1 MTTSSLDRA
10 LAASEAWLVEQDAP
24 EAEVASHEGAIARSD
39 KGARRWVA
47 RILNDQDADGSW
59 GGDLLATAEALLMIH
74 ELRTAAR
81 LKEQD
86 PGIGR
91 AHDWIRA
98 RRGSPGSWA
107 DGCTPDRHGQGL
119 CHHFIGGFFS
129 PAPPDHEC
137 AETRLRCGARL
148 LGDPEVRLVSSALA
162 LRCVMA
168 WGAGGRDERLHLEA
182 LRRLVRIWPESPPSG
197 LSAGALLAAIHA
209 LTVSHHDE
217 DRQTAEL
224 GLRLVGGK
232 QRGDGSWVETD
243 AFQALDVMSAA
254 AQAGIAPD
262 QMRRSLWHG
271 ARLLIASQQSDGSWG
286 NDHGARRALIAWRTF
301 RRIHDGQGEDPRDR

>member
-1 MTTSSLDRA
+1 MTMSSLDRA
-10 LAASEAWLVEQDAP
+10 LAASEAWLVGQDAP
-24 EAEVASHEGAIARSD
+24 EAEVAAHETGSTSSA

-47 RILNDQDADGSW
+47 RILNEQDADGSW
-59 GGDLLATAEALLMIH
+59 GGDLIATAQALLMIH
-74 ELRTAAR
+74 ELRTAAS

-91 AHDWIRA
+91 AQDWIRA
-98 RRGSPGSWA
+98 RRGMPGTWA
-107 DGCTPDRHGQGL
+107 DGCSPDRHRLGL

-129 PAPPDHEC
+129 PAPPDHVC
-137 AETRLRCGARL
+137 PETRLRCGARL
-148 LGDPEVRLVSSALA
+148 QGGSEVRLVSSALA
-162 LRCVMA
+162 LRCLMA
-168 WGAGGRDERLHLEA
+168 WGPGGRDERLHLEA
-182 LRRLVRIWPESPPSG
+182 LRRLVVVWPDAPPAD
-197 LSAGALLAAIHA
+197 LSTGALLAAIHA
-209 LTVSHHDE
+209 LAASDQEE
-217 DRQTAEL
+217 DRKAAEW

-254 AQAGIAPD
+254 ADAGVAPE

-286 NDHGARRALIAWRTF
+286 RDHGARRALIAWRTF
-301 RRIHDGQGEDPRDR
+301 RRIHDGHGEDRRDG